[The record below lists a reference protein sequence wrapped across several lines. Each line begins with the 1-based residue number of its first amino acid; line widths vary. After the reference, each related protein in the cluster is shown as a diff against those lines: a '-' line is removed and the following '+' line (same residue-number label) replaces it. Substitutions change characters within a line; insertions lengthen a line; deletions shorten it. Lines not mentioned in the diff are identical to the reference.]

1 MKLLFRGIYS
11 IFIAYDSIKL
21 PILRDFC
28 GIHFRNRE
36 KSLENQGFSQSV
48 AERKGFELAFDLI
61 LFGLF

>member
-1 MKLLFRGIYS
+1 MKLLFRGIDS

-28 GIHFRNRE
+28 GIHFRNKE

-48 AERKGFELAFDLI
+48 AERKGLELACCLI